1 VKEPEVSIII
11 PVFNRAELTRQC
23 LETTYRTAPDFCEI
37 IVIDNGSTDET
48 PAYLA
53 GEAAAGRVTVIR
65 SERNLGF
72 ARACNLGAL
81 KAQGRLLIFLN
92 NDTIPTPGWV
102 EAMVQAAARPGVGIV
117 GARLLYP
124 DGRIQ
129 HAGIVFRRGAPI
141 HLHRFA
147 PADAPAA
154 GRRRDFDMV
163 TAACMLIPRE
173 LFLKLGGFDE
183 TFLNGFEDVDLCL
196 RVRSLGLRVVY
207 EPEAVVY
214 HLESQSSGRS
224 EHDGSNLAEFLRRW
238 RACFGRGG
246 RLQRPAPPEN
256 LVAAKSLLLNPTEA
270 PGPDTPRVIWQAPFF
285 DRSGYADE
293 ARQFVL
299 GLAGAGHP
307 VRALPVHWSQSR
319 VELPPDEALT
329 LARLTRVLDPVGDG
343 PAVGVFHALPELY
356 RPAVGAH
363 LHVIRTMF
371 ETDRIP
377 EGWVGVLNRTH
388 RVWVPGS
395 FNVETFAASGV
406 DPERLAVIPS
416 PIDGARF
423 SRGVEPLEIP
433 GRRGFNFLS
442 VLDFNLRKGWD
453 ILVRAFA
460 ETFGPDADVALILKV
475 WSYRGLSPAEVR
487 RRICEL
493 LGRDLPP
500 NIILYFSDIPAQ
512 EMPRLYAAADAFVLP
527 TRGEGF
533 CRPAAEAMA
542 TGRPVIVTGWGGHR
556 DFATPETAFLVDYR
570 LVPVPEKAVKEVALY
585 RGHRWAEPSAEHL
598 KALMREVVERP
609 DVARTRAEAGRRKV
623 LGEFNREAVT
633 RRVVA
638 ELEILK
644 EAARSDR
651 RRRRPAPPVL
661 VWEGDFSST
670 HSFARVNR
678 ELTRALERAGV
689 RVIPREPG
697 GQAASAPAWPP
708 LWVRHRWPPDFNP
721 PPAGRFAVIQPWEY
735 GSVPREWVEGLN
747 RVGAELWVP
756 SAFVRECF
764 VEGGVPADRVHVV
777 PNGVDPDR
785 FHPGAAPAALGI
797 PDRGFKFLFVGGTLW
812 RKGIDLLL
820 EAYRRAF
827 RSTDDVV
834 LVVKDVG
841 VASFYRDGTL
851 REKVKQLAAS
861 DGPPIVYIDRELPDE
876 ALPGLYTA
884 CHCLVH
890 PFRGEGFAL
899 PVAEAMASGLP
910 VIATGAGPVLEFAD
924 ESTAY
929 LIPARPVFL
938 KTLAGGLPELVGRPW
953 VFEPDLDALIDLL
966 RWVYHHHDEA
976 RRKGEAAAR
985 RIRTAHTWDHAARGV
1000 LARLSEAGRRP
1011 VWAAGVA
1018 KTCPPEDADDG
1029 RPLISLC
1036 MVIKDGA
1043 KDLPRCLESVR
1054 GIADEVIVVD
1064 TGSADGTPEV
1074 ARAFGAKVT
1083 FFPWTGSFAEARN
1096 ESLRCARGQWVLVL
1110 DADEALGRGI
1120 CETKVSQIRDFLT
1133 KTDADGFLLP
1143 QVTYLG
1149 PEPGSADAVV
1159 TPALRLFRNLP
1170 GLKFRRRLHE
1180 QILESLKELKPAAR
1194 LGVLDV
1200 EIEHYGYLSIN
1211 PRVGEKHRR
1220 NIELA
1225 RQEIAENPT
1234 DAFGW
1239 FNLGQEYFA
1248 AGRWE
1253 GALFCFR
1260 RAIRYLPG
1268 EYRMWLPRAI
1278 ELAAV
1283 AALKLGR
1290 PRGALALLREAAE
1303 GLGDH
1308 PNLRLLE
1315 GQARLAL
1322 GDIEGARRS
1331 FEGCLAG
1338 GQAEAWTLEIR
1349 NEGAAG
1355 YGALYWLGICAEREG
1370 KLGEAVEAFARSL
1383 RLSLQTGR
1391 CYRPA
1396 VEALVRLLLPRAS
1409 SGAEFLEALSRI
1421 LGQPIAGPL
1430 AAAVGRAI
1438 FADLPVPP
1446 QGLEAAAHLAG
1457 AGETEIKGFLA
1468 LFEGRYEEAAGLLGG
1483 LVGRVAVALSGRSR
1497 LEEFLP
1503 ADRSAV
1509 GWVLG
1514 VLLQREEF
1522 DHFEALMPLVERL
1535 WPDEAERAVMLGRL
1549 YGRFGFWDLV
1559 VESLLP
1565 HVGDG
1570 SPHMAGEALGLLAAA
1585 FEARGDLDAA
1595 EALWLE
1601 AAAKSEDPILASRA
1615 YAALAA
1621 IRLAR
1626 GRHTDTGR
1634 LLELAAQLASR
1645 NGSA

>member
-1 VKEPEVSIII
+1 MNRPDDVSIII

-23 LETTYRTAPDFCEI
+23 LEAVYRTAPAFCEI
-37 IVIDNGSTDET
+37 IVVDNGSTDGT

-53 GEAAAGRVTVIR
+53 GEAAAGRITAVR

-81 KAQGRLLIFLN
+81 KARGRLLIFLN

-102 EAMVQAAARPGVGIV
+102 EAMVHAARPGVGAV

-129 HAGIVFRRGAPI
+129 HAGMVFRRGLPVHI
-141 HLHRFA
+141 YRFA
-147 PADAPAA
+147 PADAPEVV
-154 GRRRDFDMV
+154 RPQDFDMV
-163 TAACMLIPRE
+163 TGACLLIPRE

-183 TFLNGFEDVDLCL
+183 TFLNSFEDVDLCL

-207 EPEAVVY
+207 EPGAVVY
-214 HLESQSSGRS
+214 HLESQTPGRS
-224 EHDGSNLAEFLRRW
+224 EHDDSNLAEFLRRW
-238 RACFGRGG
+238 RECFGRGG
-246 RLQRPAPPEN
+246 RLQGPALPEN
-256 LVAAKSLLLNPTEA
+256 LVAAKSLLLRPAEA
-270 PGPDTPRVIWQAPFF
+270 PGPDTPRVVWQAPLF

-307 VRALPVHWSQSR
+307 VRAVPLYWSRSR
-319 VELPPDEALT
+319 VELPPDEALA
-329 LARLTRVLDPVGDG
+329 LARLARLIDPPGDG
-343 PAVGVFHALPELY
+343 PTVGVCHAPPDLY
-356 RPAVGAH
+356 RPAAGAH
-363 LHVIRTMF
+363 LHVVRTMF

-377 EGWVGVLNRTH
+377 ADWVDVLNRVH

-395 FNVETFAASGV
+395 FNVETFAAAGV
-406 DPERLAVIPS
+406 NPERLAVIPS

-423 SRGVEPLEIP
+423 SRPVEPLEIP

-442 VLDFNLRKGWD
+442 VFDFQLRKGWD
-453 ILVRAFA
+453 VLVRAFA

-475 WSYRGLSPAEVR
+475 FSYRGLSQARIRREV
-487 RRICEL
+487 CEL
-493 LGRDLPP
+493 LGRELPP
-500 NIILYFSDIPAQ
+500 NIILYFKEISTQD
-512 EMPRLYAAADAFVLP
+512 MPRLYAAADAFVLP

-542 TGRPVIVTGWGGHR
+542 AGLPVIITGWGGHR
-556 DFATPETAFLVDYR
+556 DFATPETAFLIDYR
-570 LVPVPEKAVKEVALY
+570 LVPVPEAAVKEVALY

-623 LGEFNREAVT
+623 LGALNREAVT

-638 ELEILK
+638 ELEFLK
-644 EAARSDR
+644 GAARSGR
-651 RRRRPAPPVL
+651 RRRRPAPPTL

-689 RVIPREPG
+689 RVTPIEPG
-697 GQAASAPAWPP
+697 GKAASPPASPP
-708 LWVRHRWPPDFNP
+708 LWVRHRWPPVFDP

-735 GSVPREWVEGLN
+735 GSVPREWVAGLN
-747 RVGAELWVP
+747 RAGAELWVP

-785 FHPGAAPAALGI
+785 FHPGAAPAAPGI
-797 PDRGFKFLFVGGTLW
+797 PERGFKFLFVGGTLW

-827 RSTDDVV
+827 RPTDDVV

-841 VASFYRDGTL
+841 AASFYRDSFL
-851 REKVKQLAAS
+851 REKVKQLAAGG
-861 DGPPIVYIDRELPDE
+861 GPPIVYIDRELPDE

-890 PFRGEGFAL
+890 PFRGEGYAL

-910 VIATGAGPVLEFAD
+910 VIVTGAGPVLEFAD
-924 ESTAY
+924 ETTAY
-929 LIPARPVFL
+929 LVPARPVFL
-938 KTLAGGLPELVGRPW
+938 RTQAGDLPELVGRPW

-966 RWVYHHHDEA
+966 RWVYEHPGEA

-985 RIRTAHTWDHAARGV
+985 RIRAAHTWDHAARAV
-1000 LARLSEAGRRP
+1000 LARLAEAEAARGVVKPPAEP
-1011 VWAAGVA
+1011 VSPAA
-1018 KTCPPEDADDG
+1018 PPAGDGAG

-1036 MVIKDGA
+1036 MVVKDGA
-1043 KDLPRCLESVR
+1043 KDLRRCLESVR
-1054 GIADEVIVVD
+1054 GIADELIVVD

-1074 ARAFGAKVT
+1074 AWAFGAKVV

-1096 ESLRCARGQWVLVL
+1096 ESLRHARGRWILVL
-1110 DADEALGRGI
+1110 DADESLGRGREKLREI
-1120 CETKVSQIRDFLT
+1120 LAGTN
-1133 KTDADGFLLP
+1133 ADGFLLP

-1159 TPALRLFRNLP
+1159 TPALRLFKNLP

-1180 QILESLKELKPAAR
+1180 QVLESLKELKPAGR

-1200 EIEHYGYLSIN
+1200 EIEHYGYLSVN
-1211 PRVGEKHRR
+1211 PKVGEKHRR

-1225 RQEIAENPT
+1225 RRELKENPL
-1234 DAFGW
+1234 DPFGW

-1253 GALFCFR
+1253 AALFCFR

-1268 EYRMWLPRAI
+1268 EYRMWLPRAV

-1290 PRGALALLREAAE
+1290 ARGALALLREAAA

-1322 GDIEGARRS
+1322 GDTEGARRA
-1331 FEGCLAG
+1331 FEKCLAG
-1338 GQAEAWTLEIR
+1338 GQAGAWALEIR
-1349 NEGAAG
+1349 SEGAPG
-1355 YGALYWLGICAEREG
+1355 YGALYWLGRCAEREG
-1370 KLGEAVEAFARSL
+1370 KLNEAVEAFARSL
-1383 RLSLQTGR
+1383 RLSLEVGR

-1396 VEALVRLLLPRAS
+1396 AEALVRLLLPRAAG
-1409 SGAEFLEALSRI
+1409 GAEFLAR
-1421 LGQPIAGPL
+1421 LGRVLGEPIAGPL
-1430 AAAVGRAI
+1430 AAAVGRAV
-1438 FADLPVPP
+1438 FAEPPVPP
-1446 QGLEAAAHLAG
+1446 QGLAAAGLLAG
-1457 AGETEIKGFLA
+1457 AAGPAGAELRGLLA
-1468 LFEGRYEEAAGLLGG
+1468 LFEGRYGEAAALLSD
-1483 LVGRVAVALSGRSR
+1483 LPGRVAAALSGRCR
-1497 LEEFLP
+1497 LGEVLP
-1503 ADRSAV
+1503 PDRSAV
-1509 GWVLG
+1509 VWVLG
-1514 VLLQREEF
+1514 LLLQRQEF
-1522 DHFEALMPLVERL
+1522 DEFEALMPLVERL

-1559 VESLLP
+1559 IETLLP
-1565 HVGDG
+1565 QVEAPG
-1570 SPHMAGEALGLLAAA
+1570 SHPGGEVLGLLASA
-1585 FEARGDLDAA
+1585 FEARGELEAA
-1595 EALWLE
+1595 EALWLK
-1601 AAAKSEDPILASRA
+1601 AAAETEDPLLASRA

-1621 IRLAR
+1621 IYVLR
-1626 GRHTDTGR
+1626 GRSTEAGR
-1634 LLELAAQLASR
+1634 LLELAAQLGAPAR
-1645 NGSA
+1645 